1 MAFYMEENHRD
12 YSILRRLHRTIWNR
26 ENLWAFVLAF
36 MILAT
41 ITCATIEGQPQ
52 FVYGGF

>member
-1 MAFYMEENHRD
+1 MEQDTKTHSN
-12 YSILRRLHRTIWNR
+12 LRRLWQAIWNR
-26 ENLWAFVLAF
+26 ENMWAFALAF